1 MSTPGRPGLTRRL
14 RRNIDSKSFV
24 IIDELG
30 RATSTRDGLA
40 IALAMAEALI
50 QSGAMVFFTTHFIE
64 IGIALSV
71 ASLAEKE

>member
-1 MSTPGRPGLTRRL
+1 
-14 RRNIDSKSFV
+14 
-24 IIDELG
+24 LG